1 VNICVKTPVNFRR
14 ADEGEMQANVV
25 IIGSGIASLQLA
37 KKLSQD
43 LNVIIITKSSLTTS
57 NSYLAQGGISVAL
70 SPSDDSYKHYQDTME
85 AGRFHN
91 NSEAVALMTKEAPQ
105 LINELLIDGCPFD
118 RDDSGNVKLGLEGAH
133 SEKRIVHGGGD
144 ATGKTVID
152 FLKNQI
158 NHVTLIE
165 NTIVYDLMI
174 SQNRCFGVKG
184 KDKDG
189 TNVQIFADHVVIA
202 TGGLGQIYS
211 FTSSAETVAGDGIAL
226 AYRAG
231 AELADMEF
239 VQFHPTLLSAKGKG
253 VGLVSEA
260 VRGEGARLIT
270 EDGTYIMEGVHP
282 YKDLAPR
289 HVVSQTIYNK
299 LKEGHTVYLDIS
311 SLEDFESHFP
321 TVASICKKNGIG
333 IKSGKL
339 PVVPGCHFLMGG
351 IRTDL
356 NGQTTIPGLY
366 AIGEVAC
373 TGVHGANRLASNS
386 LLEGLFFGNRLA
398 SFINQSDPNQPKQTR
413 SLKGVKNTALPSKL
427 PNIEDIKSSMM
438 DRTGIARTKGSL
450 EKQLKYL
457 EELEVHKWV
466 NADLDRLPIEEMNK
480 VFMLICSWLVTKA
493 ALQRTESRGG
503 HLRTDFPQEDKNW
516 ENKQIIQQ
524 IKGDT
529 IEQIKIT
536 LTTGTVFS

>member
-1 VNICVKTPVNFRR
+1 
-14 ADEGEMQANVV
+14 MQANVI

-37 KKLSQD
+37 KKLNPE
-43 LNVIIITKSSLTTS
+43 LNVIIITKSSITTS

-70 SPSDDSYKHYQDTME
+70 SPSDDPYKHYLDTME

-91 NSEAVALMTKEAPQ
+91 NGEVVDLMTKEAPQ
-105 LINELLIDGCPFD
+105 LINELLLDGCPFD
-118 RDDSGNVKLGLEGAH
+118 RDASGNVKLGLEGAH

-144 ATGKTVID
+144 STGKTVID
-152 FLKNQI
+152 FLQNHIK
-158 NHVTLIE
+158 HVTIME

-174 SQNRCFGVKG
+174 RQNRCIGVKG
-184 KDKDG
+184 KGKDG
-189 TNVQIFADHVVIA
+189 NHVQILADHVVIA

-211 FTSSAETVAGDGIAL
+211 FTSSAPTVAGDGIAL

-239 VQFHPTLLSAKGKG
+239 VQFHPTLLSSGGKG

-260 VRGEGARLIT
+260 VRGEGARLVT
-270 EDGTYIMEGVHP
+270 EDGNYFMEGVHP

-311 SLEDFESHFP
+311 SLKDFESHFP
-321 TVASICKKNGIG
+321 TVSSICRENGID
-333 IKSGKL
+333 IKTGML
-339 PVVPGCHFLMGG
+339 PVVPGSHFLMGG

-356 NGQTTIPGLY
+356 NGQTNIPGLY

-398 SFINQSDPNQPKQTR
+398 SFINQSDENLRKQNR
-413 SLKGVKNTALPSKL
+413 NLKGVNTTMLPNKL
-427 PNIEDIKSSMM
+427 PDIENLKTTMM
-438 DRTGIARTKGSL
+438 DRTGIVRTKDSL
-450 EKQLKYL
+450 EKQQQYL
-457 EELEVHKWV
+457 EGFGVKEWV
-466 NADLDRLPIEEMNK
+466 EAEIDCLSIEDINK

-503 HLRTDFPQEDKNW
+503 HLRTDYPYEDKNW

-524 IKGDT
+524 VKGDT
-529 IEQIKIT
+529 IEQIEVT

>member
-1 VNICVKTPVNFRR
+1 
-14 ADEGEMQANVV
+14 MQANVI

-37 KKLSQD
+37 KKLNPE
-43 LNVIIITKSSLTTS
+43 LNVIIITKSSITTS

-70 SPSDDSYKHYQDTME
+70 SPNDDPYKHYLDTME

-91 NSEAVALMTKEAPQ
+91 NSEAVDLMTKEAPH
-105 LINELLIDGCPFD
+105 LINELLLDGCPFD
-118 RDDSGNVKLGLEGAH
+118 RDDSGHVKLGLEGAH

-144 ATGKTVID
+144 STGKTVID
-152 FLKNQI
+152 FLINQI
-158 NHVTLIE
+158 NHVTIME

-189 TNVQIFADHVVIA
+189 NDVQILADHVVIA

-211 FTSSAETVAGDGIAL
+211 FTSSAETVSGDGIAL

-239 VQFHPTLLSAKGKG
+239 VQFHPTLLSAGGKG

-260 VRGEGARLIT
+260 VRGEGARLVT
-270 EDGTYIMEGVHP
+270 EDGTYFMEGVHP

-299 LKEGHTVYLDIS
+299 LKDGHTVYLDIS
-311 SLEDFESHFP
+311 SLKDFESHFP
-321 TVASICKKNGIG
+321 TVSSICKENGID
-333 IKSGKL
+333 IKTGML
-339 PVVPGCHFLMGG
+339 PVVPGSHFLMGG
-351 IRTDL
+351 ICTDL

-398 SFINQSDPNQPKQTR
+398 SFINQSDVKQRKQMR
-413 SLKGVKNTALPSKL
+413 SLKGVKTTSFPRKL
-427 PNIEDIKSSMM
+427 PDIEKLKTTMM
-438 DRTGIARTKGSL
+438 DRTGIARTKDSL

-457 EELEVHKWV
+457 EEFEVNEWV
-466 NADLDRLPIEEMNK
+466 NADIDRLPIEDINK

-503 HLRTDFPQEDKNW
+503 HLRTDYPNEDKNW

-529 IEQIKIT
+529 IEQIEIT